1 MRKLL
6 TLLFLMLSP
15 MAMAQDMFG
24 ELSLGASAG
33 IPSFFSFNDNA
44 SSAKLYDG
52 NLQIG
57 GEVDFRL
64 ILSNS
69 FSVQTGVW
77 YYHFIYDQN
86 KGPLYVMPR
95 YDLHFG
101 TLMIPVSVRF
111 DFLKCLYANVGIIG
125 ATQIGGEADRIKT
138 DYLGAF
144 AGLGVQYNFKSGIFI
159 AAEGRAT
166 ALGLTNNMAN
176 KLNKEN
182 YGVVTYGLSIKAGF
196 RFLVKEDCGCIDPK
210 QARNFRRY

>member
-15 MAMAQDMFG
+15 MAIAQDMFG

-44 SSAKLYDG
+44 SSAKPYHG
-52 NLQIG
+52 NLQLG

-77 YYHFIYDQN
+77 YYHFIYDQRQE
-86 KGPLYVMPR
+86 GGYAIPLY
-95 YDLHFG
+95 DLQFG
-101 TLMIPVSVRF
+101 TLMIPVSARL
-111 DFLKCLYANVGIIG
+111 DFLKCLYANIGIIG
-125 ATQIGGEADRIKT
+125 AIQTKEVYRIKT
-138 DYLGAF
+138 DMLGAF
-144 AGLGVQYNFKSGIFI
+144 AGIGVQYNFKSGIFI

-166 ALGLTNNMAN
+166 ALGLTNNLVKQDQN
-176 KLNKEN
+176 N
-182 YGVVTYGLSIKAGF
+182 YGVLTYGLCVKAGF

>member
-1 MRKLL
+1 MRKIL

-15 MAMAQDMFG
+15 VAIAQDMFG

-33 IPSFFSFNDNA
+33 IPSFFTFNDNA
-44 SSAKLYDG
+44 SSANPFNG

-77 YYHFIYDQN
+77 YYHFIYDQRQE
-86 KGPLYVMPR
+86 GGYGTPLY
-95 YDLHFG
+95 DLQFG
-101 TLMIPVSVRF
+101 TLMIPVSARF
-111 DFLKCLYANVGIIG
+111 DFLKCLYANIGIIG
-125 ATQIGGEADRIKT
+125 AIQTKEVDRIKT
-138 DYLGAF
+138 DMLGAF
-144 AGLGVQYNFKSGIFI
+144 AGIGVQYNFKSGIFI

-166 ALGLTNNMAN
+166 ALGLTNNLAN
-176 KLNKEN
+176 KQNQEN
-182 YGVVTYGLSIKAGF
+182 YGAITYGLCIKAGF

-210 QARNFRRY
+210 QARNFRKY